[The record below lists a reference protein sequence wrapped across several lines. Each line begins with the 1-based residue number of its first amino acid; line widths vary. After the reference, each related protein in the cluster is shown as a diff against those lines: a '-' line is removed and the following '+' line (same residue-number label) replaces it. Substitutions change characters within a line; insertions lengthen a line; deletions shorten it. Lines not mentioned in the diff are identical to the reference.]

1 MSNAA
6 GTNGSRTPVSIM
18 ANKDKSVKDNRSGSA
33 GPSGQKTPRKVQWVD
48 HHNNGEAHALDEHG
62 LDVSRIE
69 QRLFP

>member
-33 GPSGQKTPRKVQWVD
+33 APSGQKTPRKVQWVD
-48 HHNNGEAHALDEHG
+48 HREAHALDEHG
-62 LDVSRIE
+62 LDVSRIQ
-69 QRLFP
+69 QRLFLD